1 MFADILKRLRTKQQ
15 GLTQAK
21 FAEILGV
28 SQQAVGLW
36 ERGKNMPS
44 KELLVRIADYFG
56 VTVDYMVGR
65 PSTASELWR
74 SIVLSTHFEP
84 SYLAIQLGIPASEMS
99 YLEHQKDDKVSEDTR
114 SKLIGLYQTLN
125 SQVKV
130 GWNKAKPKASVPDV
144 YNLIEDNDS
153 LRYKGE
159 DYDLDETTKE
169 KLHTAVKLVLM

>member
-1 MFADILKRLRTKQQ
+1 MFSDILKRLRTKQQ

-84 SYLAIQLGIPASEMS
+84 SYLAIQLGISASEMS

-130 GWNKAKPKASVPDV
+130 GWNKPLEKSFDIMKEIQQSIILECDGKK
-144 YNLIEDNDS
+144 YRLDDNLRD
-153 LRYKGE
+153 
-159 DYDLDETTKE
+159 
-169 KLHTAVKLVLM
+169 KLYTAIKLALM